1 MEWEIPERGQ
11 HEAIESLE
19 VARKNLLKAL
29 DVQDLWN
36 DDTYE
41 RFKNSVY
48 HPVRDAV
55 RGFEEDATDMY
66 EDMSAAL
73 FLAEQLM
80 SANEVVGKSKGALSY
95 GLYAPQLQID
105 SVRRKMFP
113 HHAPG
118 FIDYMFDTE
127 DAHKDDDY

>member
-1 MEWEIPERGQ
+1 MEGAIPERGQ

-19 VARKNLLKAL
+19 VERKNLLKAL
-29 DVQDLWN
+29 DVQDVWN
-36 DDTYE
+36 DGTYE

-48 HPVRDAV
+48 IPVRDAV

-80 SANEVVGKSKGALSY
+80 VAQEACGRNFWSLGMYE
-95 GLYAPQLQID
+95 PRCEID

-113 HHAPG
+113 HHAPL
-118 FIDYMFDTE
+118 FFDYLFDTE

>member
-19 VARKNLLKAL
+19 VERKNLLKAL

-36 DDTYE
+36 DDTYQ
-41 RFKNSVY
+41 RFKDSVY
-48 HPVRDAV
+48 LPVKDAV

-80 SANEVVGKSKGALSY
+80 SASEVVGQGFLSL
-95 GLYAPQLQID
+95 GLTDPAAEIYN
-105 SVRRKMFP
+105 VRKKMFP
-113 HHAPG
+113 RPH
-118 FIDYMFDTE
+118 FFDYLFDT
-127 DAHKDDDY
+127 DIAHKDDDY

>member
-11 HEAIESLE
+11 HEAIASLE
-19 VARKNLLKAL
+19 KARKDLLKAL
-29 DVQDLWN
+29 DVKDVWN

-41 RFKNSVY
+41 RFKDSVY
-48 HPVRDAV
+48 LPVKDAV

-80 SANEVVGKSKGALSY
+80 TASEVVGQGVLSL
-95 GLYAPQLQID
+95 GLTDPAAEIYN
-105 SVRRKMFP
+105 VRKKMFP
-113 HHAPG
+113 YHSPII
-118 FIDYMFDTE
+118 FDYLFDTE
-127 DAHKDDDY
+127 YAHKDDDY

>member
-1 MEWEIPERGQ
+1 MDWEIPERGQ

-29 DVQDLWN
+29 DVQDVWN

-41 RFKNSVY
+41 RFKDSVY
-48 HPVRDAV
+48 LPVRDAV
-55 RGFEEDATDMY
+55 RGFEEDSTDMY

-80 SANEVVGKSKGALSY
+80 AASEVVGQGILSL
-95 GLYAPQLQID
+95 GLVDPEGEIYN
-105 SVRRKMFP
+105 VRKKMFP
-113 HHAPG
+113 HHAPL
-118 FIDYMFDTE
+118 FFDYLFDTE
-127 DAHKDDDY
+127 DVHKDDDY